1 MIKRGYGAASRGLW
15 RRLSLVL
22 RSCRPL
28 ESSNGW
34 HNKCSHAPKHIWAQ
48 FKGNIRDTGCNIM
61 IKRVFTIFILT
72 LLLLFSSPVYSLDTS
87 SKTLEKYTK
96 KISNKFTR
104 TYCNTTKFGISYD
117 GALAFAIGETN
128 KEFKNNKLN
137 KLIDYSLLK
146 NSIVNDLENNCQ
158 VYDFAITSLENLKF
172 N

>member
-1 MIKRGYGAASRGLW
+1 
-15 RRLSLVL
+15 
-22 RSCRPL
+22 
-28 ESSNGW
+28 
-34 HNKCSHAPKHIWAQ
+34 
-48 FKGNIRDTGCNIM
+48 M

-72 LLLLFSSPVYSLDTS
+72 LLLLFNNPVYSLDTS

-104 TYCNTTKFGISYD
+104 TYCNTTKFGISYE

-137 KLIDYSLLK
+137 KFLDYSLL
-146 NSIVNDLENNCQ
+146 NSSIVNDLENNCQ
-158 VYDFAITSLENLKF
+158 VYDFDISSLEKLKF

>member
-1 MIKRGYGAASRGLW
+1 M
-15 RRLSLVL
+15 
-22 RSCRPL
+22 
-28 ESSNGW
+28 
-34 HNKCSHAPKHIWAQ
+34 
-48 FKGNIRDTGCNIM
+48 
-61 IKRVFTIFILT
+61 KRVFSIFILT

-87 SKTLEKYTK
+87 SKTIEKYTK

-104 TYCNTTKFGISYD
+104 TYCNTSKFGISYE

-146 NSIVNDLENNCQ
+146 NSIINDLENNCK
-158 VYDFAITSLENLKF
+158 VYDFDISNLENLKF

>member
-1 MIKRGYGAASRGLW
+1 
-15 RRLSLVL
+15 
-22 RSCRPL
+22 
-28 ESSNGW
+28 
-34 HNKCSHAPKHIWAQ
+34 
-48 FKGNIRDTGCNIM
+48 M
-61 IKRVFTIFILT
+61 IKRVFSIFILT

-137 KLIDYSLLK
+137 KFIDYSLLK

-158 VYDFAITSLENLKF
+158 VYDFAISKLENLKF

>member
-1 MIKRGYGAASRGLW
+1 M
-15 RRLSLVL
+15 V
-22 RSCRPL
+22 
-28 ESSNGW
+28 
-34 HNKCSHAPKHIWAQ
+34 
-48 FKGNIRDTGCNIM
+48 
-61 IKRVFTIFILT
+61 KRVFAIFTLT
-72 LLLLFSSPVYSLDTS
+72 LLFIFSSPVYSLDTS

-104 TYCNTTKFGISYD
+104 TYCNTTKFGISYE

-137 KLIDYSLLK
+137 KLIDYSFLK

-158 VYDFAITSLENLKF
+158 VYDFEISNLQNLKF

>member
-1 MIKRGYGAASRGLW
+1 
-15 RRLSLVL
+15 
-22 RSCRPL
+22 
-28 ESSNGW
+28 
-34 HNKCSHAPKHIWAQ
+34 
-48 FKGNIRDTGCNIM
+48 M
-61 IKRVFTIFILT
+61 IKRVFTMFILT
-72 LLLLFSSPVYSLDTS
+72 LLFLFSSPVYSLDTS
-87 SKTLEKYTK
+87 SKTLEKYTN

-104 TYCNTTKFGISYD
+104 TYCNTNIFGISYE

-158 VYDFAITSLENLKF
+158 VYDFATSSLENLKF

>member
-1 MIKRGYGAASRGLW
+1 MIK
-15 RRLSLVL
+15 
-22 RSCRPL
+22 
-28 ESSNGW
+28 
-34 HNKCSHAPKHIWAQ
+34 K
-48 FKGNIRDTGCNIM
+48 
-61 IKRVFTIFILT
+61 VFTIFILT
-72 LLLLFSSPVYSLDTS
+72 LLLLFSSPVYSLETS

-104 TYCNTTKFGISYD
+104 TYCNTSKFGISYE

-146 NSIVNDLENNCQ
+146 NSIVNDLKNNCQ
-158 VYDFAITSLENLKF
+158 VYDFATSNLENLKL

>member
-1 MIKRGYGAASRGLW
+1 
-15 RRLSLVL
+15 
-22 RSCRPL
+22 
-28 ESSNGW
+28 
-34 HNKCSHAPKHIWAQ
+34 
-48 FKGNIRDTGCNIM
+48 M

-72 LLLLFSSPVYSLDTS
+72 LLFLFSSPVNSLDTS
-87 SKTLEKYTK
+87 SKNLDKYTK

-104 TYCNTTKFGISYD
+104 TYCNTSKFGISYE

-128 KEFKNNKLN
+128 KEFRNNKLN

-158 VYDFAITSLENLKF
+158 VYDFEISNLENLKF

>member
-1 MIKRGYGAASRGLW
+1 
-15 RRLSLVL
+15 
-22 RSCRPL
+22 
-28 ESSNGW
+28 
-34 HNKCSHAPKHIWAQ
+34 
-48 FKGNIRDTGCNIM
+48 M

-72 LLLLFSSPVYSLDTS
+72 LLLLFNSPVYALDTS

-137 KLIDYSLLK
+137 KFIDYSLLK

-158 VYDFAITSLENLKF
+158 VYDFAISKLENLKF

>member
-1 MIKRGYGAASRGLW
+1 MIKRA
-15 RRLSLVL
+15 
-22 RSCRPL
+22 
-28 ESSNGW
+28 
-34 HNKCSHAPKHIWAQ
+34 
-48 FKGNIRDTGCNIM
+48 
-61 IKRVFTIFILT
+61 FTFFILT
-72 LLLLFSSPVYSLDTS
+72 LLLLFSSPVYSFDTS
-87 SKTLEKYTK
+87 LNPLEKYTK

-104 TYCNTTKFGISYD
+104 TYCNTTKFGISYE

-158 VYDFAITSLENLKF
+158 IYDFAMSSLENLEL

>member
-1 MIKRGYGAASRGLW
+1 
-15 RRLSLVL
+15 
-22 RSCRPL
+22 
-28 ESSNGW
+28 
-34 HNKCSHAPKHIWAQ
+34 
-48 FKGNIRDTGCNIM
+48 M

-72 LLLLFSSPVYSLDTS
+72 LLLLFNSPVYALDTS

-137 KLIDYSLLK
+137 KFIDYSLLK

-158 VYDFAITSLENLKF
+158 VYDFAISKLENLKL

>member
-1 MIKRGYGAASRGLW
+1 
-15 RRLSLVL
+15 
-22 RSCRPL
+22 
-28 ESSNGW
+28 
-34 HNKCSHAPKHIWAQ
+34 
-48 FKGNIRDTGCNIM
+48 M
-61 IKRVFTIFILT
+61 IKRVITIFILT
-72 LLLLFSSPVYSLDTS
+72 LLLIFSSPVYSIDTS

-104 TYCNTTKFGISYD
+104 TYCNTTKFGISYE

-158 VYDFAITSLENLKF
+158 VYDFALSNLENLKL

>member
-1 MIKRGYGAASRGLW
+1 
-15 RRLSLVL
+15 
-22 RSCRPL
+22 
-28 ESSNGW
+28 
-34 HNKCSHAPKHIWAQ
+34 
-48 FKGNIRDTGCNIM
+48 M
-61 IKRVFTIFILT
+61 IKRVFAMFILT
-72 LLLLFSSPVYSLDTS
+72 LLLIFSSPVYSLDTP

-104 TYCNTTKFGISYD
+104 TYCNTSKFGISYE

-146 NSIVNDLENNCQ
+146 NSIVSDLENNCQ
-158 VYDFAITSLENLKF
+158 VYDFAISSLDNLKF

>member
-1 MIKRGYGAASRGLW
+1 MIKRFFAIFT
-15 RRLSLVL
+15 LSLL
-22 RSCRPL
+22 
-28 ESSNGW
+28 
-34 HNKCSHAPKHIWAQ
+34 
-48 FKGNIRDTGCNIM
+48 F
-61 IKRVFTIFILT
+61 
-72 LLLLFSSPVYSLDTS
+72 LFSSPVYSLDTS

-137 KLIDYSLLK
+137 KFIDYSLLK

-158 VYDFAITSLENLKF
+158 VYDFAISKLENLKF

>member
-1 MIKRGYGAASRGLW
+1 
-15 RRLSLVL
+15 
-22 RSCRPL
+22 
-28 ESSNGW
+28 
-34 HNKCSHAPKHIWAQ
+34 
-48 FKGNIRDTGCNIM
+48 M

-72 LLLLFSSPVYSLDTS
+72 LLLLFNSPVYSLDTS
-87 SKTLEKYTK
+87 FKTLEKYTK

-137 KLIDYSLLK
+137 KFIDYSLLK

-158 VYDFAITSLENLKF
+158 VYDFAISKLENLKF

>member
-1 MIKRGYGAASRGLW
+1 MIRK
-15 RRLSLVL
+15 
-22 RSCRPL
+22 
-28 ESSNGW
+28 
-34 HNKCSHAPKHIWAQ
+34 
-48 FKGNIRDTGCNIM
+48 
-61 IKRVFTIFILT
+61 VFTVFILT

-96 KISNKFTR
+96 KISSKFTR
-104 TYCNTTKFGISYD
+104 TYCNTSKFGISYE

-146 NSIVNDLENNCQ
+146 NSIVNDLKNNCQ
-158 VYDFAITSLENLKF
+158 VYDFAIGNLENLKV

>member
-1 MIKRGYGAASRGLW
+1 
-15 RRLSLVL
+15 
-22 RSCRPL
+22 
-28 ESSNGW
+28 
-34 HNKCSHAPKHIWAQ
+34 
-48 FKGNIRDTGCNIM
+48 M
-61 IKRVFTIFILT
+61 IKRVFTISILT
-72 LLLLFSSPVYSLDTS
+72 LLFLFSSPAYSLDTS

-104 TYCNTTKFGISYD
+104 TFCNTTKFGISYE

-137 KLIDYSLLK
+137 KLIDYSFLK

-158 VYDFAITSLENLKF
+158 LYDFEISNLENLKF